1 MQITLTL
8 KVYGGEGISGI
19 NADNRPE
26 FQQMLDDCYSSK
38 IDFIIT
44 KSISRFSRN
53 VTVTLEAA
61 RKLREREIGIYFE
74 KEGLLFCD
82 QGKKALCFS
91 VSVHKPAVGIFLNCF
106 GGRIVIKAVFVIF
119 IVRLFRGFI
128 KFRGFLSML
137 YSVLVNCRI

>member
-8 KVYGGEGISGI
+8 KVYGGEGISGT

-26 FQQMLDDCYSSK
+26 FQQMLDYYYSGK

-82 QGKKALCFS
+82 QGKKSLVFFRLC
-91 VSVHKPAVGIFLNCF
+91 A
-106 GGRIVIKAVFVIF
+106 
-119 IVRLFRGFI
+119 
-128 KFRGFLSML
+128 
-137 YSVLVNCRI
+137 

>member
-26 FQQMLDDCYSSK
+26 FQQMLDDCYSGK

-82 QGKKALCFS
+82 QGKRSLVFFRLC
-91 VSVHKPAVGIFLNCF
+91 A
-106 GGRIVIKAVFVIF
+106 
-119 IVRLFRGFI
+119 
-128 KFRGFLSML
+128 
-137 YSVLVNCRI
+137 